1 MRSATDLVRYGII
14 MHFGKKTAGKQ
25 QREGADMKLDTVG
38 EFGLIDLIQIPDF
51 APEQLILGIGDDC
64 AVLPFDGRQYQLVS
78 CDLLVE
84 DIHFVR
90 SRISPRQLGYKAVAV
105 NLSDVAAMGG
115 TPGTYSAVGG
125 AAARLYRGG
134 MAGILHWCGRDLSQI
149 PGQCDRRRYHGK
161 QGQIN
166 H

>member
-1 MRSATDLVRYGII
+1 
-14 MHFGKKTAGKQ
+14 
-25 QREGADMKLDTVG
+25 MKLDTVG

-115 TPGTYSAVGG
+115 TPVHILLSVALPPDYTVEEWQEFYNAIYLQQ
-125 AAARLYRGG
+125 RL
-134 MAGILHWCGRDLSQI
+134 HV
-149 PGQCDRRRYHGK
+149 
-161 QGQIN
+161 
-166 H
+166 